1 MNPDLAHTPTIRR
14 GGVLALLCAV
24 YFVVILDAAIVRLA
38 IPAIDLDLGLS
49 VASETWV
56 ANAYMLTFGT
66 LLLLGGRAADLL
78 GRRRMLL
85 AGVALFALSSLA
97 CGLASSTAVLVAARA
112 VQGLGAAA
120 MTPAAL
126 SILMRTF
133 AEGAD
138 RNKAIGVWAAAGGL
152 GASAAW
158 LIGGPLIDGLGWQWV
173 FWINVPIGVA
183 IVALGARLLPESRE
197 VEAPRSFDLA
207 GALSITLGIGAL
219 IYAVVEA
226 PTQGWGSTQTLA
238 LLGLGA
244 VLIVA
249 FGAIEHR
256 AVAPLVPRRIARSR
270 ELLAANV
277 GLGFAAASVY
287 GMVFILSLYAQQ
299 VLGWSALTLG
309 FAGLAM
315 PIGVVAG
322 SAIGQALVTRR
333 GPRPVSMVAMVA
345 LAVGLFFFSRLPAQS
360 NYLGHMLPAL
370 LVFGPAFGAAVTS
383 YSIATLSGVS
393 PDDAGLASGLNNT
406 FESTFGAL
414 GTAIMASVAATH
426 TSALV
431 EGGTAPLPALN
442 DGFQLAFVVAI
453 AFPACGLLASSVIR
467 RGASSVELPAA
478 EAAAAISPAS
488 GSAGSRSA

>member
-1 MNPDLAHTPTIRR
+1 MKLDAQTPTIRR
-14 GGVLALLCAV
+14 SGVLALLCAV

-49 VASETWV
+49 PAAETWV

-66 LLLLGGRAADLL
+66 LLLLGGRLADLL
-78 GRRRMLL
+78 GRRRMLP

-97 CGLASSTAVLVAARA
+97 CGLAPSTGVLVAARA

-138 RNKAIGVWAAAGGL
+138 RNRAIGVWAAAGGL

-183 IVALGARLLPESRE
+183 IVALGARLLPESRD
-197 VEAPRSFDLA
+197 VAAPRSFDLA

-226 PTQGWGSTQTLA
+226 PTRGWGSTGTLTV
-238 LLGLGA
+238 LGIGA
-244 VLIVA
+244 VLILA
-249 FGAIEHR
+249 FAAIERR
-256 AVAPLVPRRIARSR
+256 AAAPLIPRRIARSR

-287 GMVFILSLYAQQ
+287 GMVFVLSLYAQQ

-315 PIGVVAG
+315 PVGVAAG
-322 SAIGQALVTRR
+322 STIGQALVTRR
-333 GPRPVSMVAMVA
+333 GPRPVSAVAMVA
-345 LAVGLFFFSRLPAQS
+345 LALGLFLFARLPAYS
-360 NYLGHMLPAL
+360 SYVGHMLPAL
-370 LVFGPAFGAAVTS
+370 LVFGPAFGAALTS
-383 YSIATLSGVS
+383 YSIATLSGVH

-426 TSALV
+426 TGALLA
-431 EGGTAPLPALN
+431 GGTAPPAALN

-453 AFPACGLLASSVIR
+453 AFPACGLPASGLIR
-467 RGASSVELPAA
+467 RGARPVELRAPEPAVRVEMA
-478 EAAAAISPAS
+478 PD
-488 GSAGSRSA
+488 

>member
-1 MNPDLAHTPTIRR
+1 MKPDLAQTPAIRK

-38 IPAIDLDLGLS
+38 IPAIDRDLGLS

-66 LLLLGGRAADLL
+66 LLLLGGRLADLF

-85 AGVALFALSSLA
+85 SGVALFALSSLA
-97 CGLASSTAVLVAARA
+97 CGLASSTAILVAARA

-138 RNKAIGVWAAAGGL
+138 RNKAIGIWAAAGGL

-158 LIGGPLIDGLGWQWV
+158 LVGGPLIDALGWQWV
-173 FWINVPIGVA
+173 FWINVPIGAA
-183 IVALGARLLPESRE
+183 IAVLGARLLPESRD
-197 VEAPRSFDLA
+197 VAAPQSFDLA
-207 GALSITLGIGAL
+207 GALSIVLGIGAL

-226 PTQGWGSTQTLA
+226 PTRGWGSTQTLA
-238 LLGLGA
+238 LLGLGV
-244 VLIVA
+244 VLLVA
-249 FGAIEHR
+249 FGAIERR
-256 AVAPLVPRRIARSR
+256 AVAPLIPRRIARSR

-287 GMVFILSLYAQQ
+287 GMVFVLSLYAQQ

-309 FAGLAM
+309 FAGLAL
-315 PIGVVAG
+315 PVGVAAG
-322 SAIGQALVTRR
+322 STIGQALVTRR

-345 LAVGLFFFSRLPAQS
+345 LVLGLFLFSRLPAHS
-360 NYLGHMLPAL
+360 SYVDHMLPAL

-383 YSIATLSGVS
+383 YSIATLSGVH

-406 FESTFGAL
+406 FESTFGAM

-431 EGGTAPLPALN
+431 GGGVAPLPALN
-442 DGFQLAFVVAI
+442 EGFQLAFAVAI
-453 AFPACGLLASSVIR
+453 AFPACGLLASSMIR
-467 RGASSVELPAA
+467 RGSRLAELSVP
-478 EAAAAISPAS
+478 EAVVAVQTTQD
-488 GSAGSRSA
+488 

>member
-1 MNPDLAHTPTIRR
+1 MKPDVAHAPTVHRR
-14 GGVLALLCAV
+14 GVLAPLCAV

-38 IPAIDLDLGLS
+38 IPAINLDLGLS

-66 LLLLGGRAADLL
+66 LLLLGGRLADLL

-97 CGLASSTAVLVAARA
+97 CGLASSTTVLVAARA

-133 AEGAD
+133 TEGAD

-173 FWINVPIGVA
+173 FWINVPVGVA
-183 IVALGARLLPESRE
+183 IVLLGARLLPESRDLA
-197 VEAPRSFDLA
+197 APQSFDLA

-244 VLIVA
+244 ALIVA
-249 FGAIEHR
+249 FGAIERR
-256 AVAPLVPRRIARSR
+256 AAAPLLPRRIAHSR

-287 GMVFILSLYAQQ
+287 GMVFVLSLYAQQ

-315 PIGVVAG
+315 PVGVAAG
-322 SAIGQALVTRR
+322 STIGQALVTRR
-333 GPRPVSMVAMVA
+333 GPRPMSIVAMLA
-345 LAVGLFFFSRLPAQS
+345 LAVGLFLFSRLPAHS
-360 NYLGHMLPAL
+360 SYVGHMLPAL
-370 LVFGPAFGAAVTS
+370 LIFGPAFGAALTS

-426 TSALV
+426 TGALLA
-431 EGGTAPLPALN
+431 GGTAPLSALN

-453 AFPACGLLASSVIR
+453 AFPACGLMASSMIR
-467 RGASSVELPAA
+467 GSARVVELPAP
-478 EAAAAISPAS
+478 EAAVAVEAAPD
-488 GSAGSRSA
+488 